1 MSSFRARL
9 ISAISHANVHVYR
22 WSDGRVGGRFGK
34 APVMLLTTRGHR
46 SGTPRTTPLLYLPD
60 DGDLAVVASNGGSL
74 HHPAWYLNLSAE
86 PRVEVQV
93 LSERFSATARTA
105 RPEERERIWPR
116 LLEMY
121 GPYASYQ
128 ARTRREIPV
137 VLLTRRDE
145 HGGSAPGAT

>member
-1 MSSFRARL
+1 VSSFRARL

-34 APVMLLTTRGHR
+34 APVLLLTTRGRR
-46 SGTPRTTPLLYLPD
+46 SGRSRTTPLLFLPD
-60 DGDLAVVASNGGSL
+60 DGELAVVASNGGSL
-74 HHPAWYLNLSAE
+74 RHPAWYLNLSAE
-86 PRVEVQV
+86 PRVEVQIR
-93 LSERFSATARTA
+93 SARFHATARTA
-105 RPEERERIWPR
+105 RAEERERIWPR

-137 VLLTRRDE
+137 VLLTRHAAR
-145 HGGSAPGAT
+145 